1 LFVITAVLALWLTP
15 FERQLFNPQLYKDA
29 LAQQHVYYQLPVIL
43 GEILTS
49 NRPLNP
55 CAGSPVT
62 CENIPPK
69 LKTCYQKTLGNAR
82 YATLAS
88 RQDQAS
94 AAEQILIQACLNLYG
109 TPSQT
114 PTQANSQNQNGTPA
128 FMETL
133 TAANWAT
140 IINLLLPPQDLQSM
154 LEGGLDQTFAYLNGE
169 TDTASLSLVKLREHL
184 AGPAGSEILLILIH
198 SQPACTT
205 DVLEKIIVGLTNG
218 KILLC
223 NPLDDQTLSLI
234 LPILQEPLTSLVNKI
249 PDGATLIEPPPAG
262 FPEPGSGPFGSDPI
276 TTLRIVRR
284 VISLSPILPLAFLL
298 LITSFGVR
306 SFKSWLQWWGIPILI
321 TGLITLGLAGVT
333 MLTLNWGWN
342 TFIVTRIPSY
352 LPTAI
357 ADIGR
362 AVAIFI
368 VGTVVRSVVIQAVIL
383 TFVGLLAWAGSFF
396 VKSWPA

>member
-1 LFVITAVLALWLTP
+1 MITAILAIWLTP
-15 FERQLFNPQLYKDA
+15 FDRQLFNPQLYKDA
-29 LAQQHVYYQLPVIL
+29 LAQQHVYYQLPIIL

-49 NRPLNP
+49 NQPLNP

-62 CENIPPK
+62 CENIPPE
-69 LKTCYQKTLGNAR
+69 LKACYQNTLGNAR

-88 RQDQAS
+88 GQDLAS

-114 PTQANSQNQNGTPA
+114 PAQGNSQDQNGMPA

-133 TAANWAT
+133 TAENWAS

-154 LEGGLDQTFAYLNGE
+154 LEGGLDQTFAYLNGK
-169 TDTASLSLVKLREHL
+169 TDSASLSLVKLREHL

-205 DVLEKIIVGLTNG
+205 KVLEKIIVGLTNG
-218 KILLC
+218 EILLC
-223 NPLDDQTLSLI
+223 NPLDDRTLSLI

-249 PDGATLIEPPPAG
+249 PDQATLIDPPPAG
-262 FPEPGSGPFGSDPI
+262 SPEPGSGPFGSDPI

-362 AVAIFI
+362 EVVRYI
-368 VGTVVRSVVIQAVIL
+368 VGTLVKSIVLQALIL
-383 TFVGLLAWAGSFF
+383 TLLGLLAWAGSFF
-396 VKSWPA
+396 VKSQPA

>member
-1 LFVITAVLALWLTP
+1 MITAVLALWLTP

-49 NRPLNP
+49 NQPLNH

-62 CENIPPK
+62 CENISPE
-69 LKTCYQKTLGNAR
+69 LKACYQRTFGDGR
-82 YATLAS
+82 YVILAS
-88 RQDQAS
+88 GQDQAS
-94 AAEQILIQACLNLYG
+94 AAEQILIQACLNVYG

-114 PTQANSQNQNGTPA
+114 PTQGNSQNQNGMPA

-169 TDTASLSLVKLREHL
+169 TDTVSLSLVKLREHL
-184 AGPAGSEILLILIH
+184 AGPAGSEILLVLIH

-205 DVLEKIIVGLTNG
+205 EVLEKIIVGLTNG
-218 KILLC
+218 EILLC
-223 NPLDDQTLSLI
+223 NPLDDQTISLI

-249 PDGATLIEPPPAG
+249 PDEATLIDPPSAG
-262 FPEPGSGPFGSDPI
+262 SPEPGSGPFGSDPI

-284 VISLSPILPLAFLL
+284 VVSLSPILPLAFLL

-321 TGLITLGLAGVT
+321 TGLITLALAGIT
-333 MLTLNWGWN
+333 MLTLNWSWN
-342 TFIVTRIPSY
+342 TFIVTHIPSY

-357 ADIGR
+357 ADIGHE
-362 AVAIFI
+362 VVIFI

-396 VKSWPA
+396 VKSRLA

>member
-1 LFVITAVLALWLTP
+1 MITAILAIWLTP
-15 FERQLFNPQLYKDA
+15 FDRQLFNPQLYKDA

-49 NRPLNP
+49 NQPLNP

-62 CENIPPK
+62 CENIPPE
-69 LKTCYQKTLGNAR
+69 LKACYQNTLGNAR

-88 RQDQAS
+88 GQDLAS

-114 PTQANSQNQNGTPA
+114 PAQGNSQDQNGMPA

-133 TAANWAT
+133 TAENWAS

-154 LEGGLDQTFAYLNGE
+154 LEGGLDQTFAYLNGK
-169 TDTASLSLVKLREHL
+169 TDSASLSLVKLREHL

-205 DVLEKIIVGLTNG
+205 KVLEKIIVGLTNG
-218 KILLC
+218 EILLC
-223 NPLDDQTLSLI
+223 NPLDDRTLSLI

-249 PDGATLIEPPPAG
+249 PDQATLIDPPPAG
-262 FPEPGSGPFGSDPI
+262 SPEPGSGPFGSDPI

-362 AVAIFI
+362 EVVRYI
-368 VGTVVRSVVIQAVIL
+368 VGTLVKSIVLQALIL
-383 TFVGLLAWAGSFF
+383 TLLGLLAWAGSFF
-396 VKSWPA
+396 VKSQPA

>member
-1 LFVITAVLALWLTP
+1 MITAVLALWLTP
-15 FERQLFNPQLYKDA
+15 FERHWFNARLYKDA

-169 TDTASLSLVKLREHL
+169 TDTASLSLVKLRAHL
-184 AGPAGSEILLILIH
+184 AGPADSEILLILIH

-249 PDGATLIEPPPAG
+249 PDEATLIEPPPAG
-262 FPEPGSGPFGSDPI
+262 SPEPGSGPFGSDPI

-284 VISLSPILPLAFLL
+284 VIRLSPIMPLAFLL

-321 TGLITLGLAGVT
+321 TGLISLGLAGVT
-333 MLTLNWGWN
+333 MLTLNWGLEY
-342 TFIVTRIPSY
+342 IYRHPHPI
-352 LPTAI
+352 LPTNN
-357 ADIGR
+357 DCR
-362 AVAIFI
+362 Y
-368 VGTVVRSVVIQAVIL
+368 RSRSDNL
-383 TFVGLLAWAGSFF
+383 HCEHCG
-396 VKSWPA
+396 